1 MIRHTA
7 LALALCVVGQAHAHA
22 QGLSS
27 ENAAQAPQ
35 VGHAVHSLAAT
46 SATEPDALRF
56 LEQATFGPRRA
67 NGESPQPSDSV
78 ERVMSVGVSQAITEQ
93 LAAPRSVFD
102 GTTATVDLG
111 SQFFYNAVMGKDQ
124 LRQRVTFALS
134 QILVVSE
141 SVIRDNTTT
150 PELEPKLALADYL
163 NLLSANAFG
172 NYRTLLDAVT
182 RNPAMGTYL
191 NMANNIAFDWAGRPM
206 PLNENYARELL
217 QLFTLGLDKLNED
230 GTPVLDANGVPI
242 PAYTETQVQAFA
254 RTFSGWTYASAAGCP
269 TKGHNNAISYA
280 QPMMACDVNHDSSAQ
295 TLLRG
300 AVTTAGASA
309 TVHLQQALDNIF
321 ADPNLPPFI
330 SKQLIQHL
338 VTSNPSPAYVRR
350 VVAVFK
356 NNGSGVRGDLG
367 AVVRAILED
376 PEARGDQAPAELK
389 ATYGRLRPPA
399 LFITSLVRGLNGT
412 LDASGS
418 KNPGGRLNTYSRTL
432 GQDVPRPPSVFSY
445 YSPKTPLPGGN
456 GLVGPEFGVLD
467 TATATARANFV
478 YELVYSNLSSAGIVI
493 DLTTLPV
500 DPNDLVA
507 WLGRYWIHGEMSSEL
522 STALLQAMKDPRAG
536 NNTRKQQLA
545 IYLTSLSPEFQIQR

>member
-7 LALALCVVGQAHAHA
+7 LALSLCVFGHAQA
-22 QGLSS
+22 QGLS
-27 ENAAQAPQ
+27 
-35 VGHAVHSLAAT
+35 T
-46 SATEPDALRF
+46 TATEPDAIRF
-56 LEQATFGPRRA
+56 LEQATFGPRLA
-67 NGESPQPSDSV
+67 HGVSPLPIDSV
-78 ERVMSVGVSQAITEQ
+78 EGVMSVGVSQAITEQ
-93 LAAPRSVFD
+93 LAAPRTVFD
-102 GTTATVDLG
+102 GTTSTVDLG
-111 SQFFYNAVMGKDQ
+111 SQFFYNAVMGRDQ

-141 SVIRDNTTT
+141 SAIRDNSTT
-150 PELEPKLALADYL
+150 PELEPKVALADYL

-191 NMANNIAFDWAGRPM
+191 NMANNLAFDWAGRPL
-206 PLNENYARELL
+206 PLNENFSREML

-242 PAYTETQVQAFA
+242 PAYSEAQVQAFA
-254 RTFSGWTYASAAGCP
+254 RVLSGWTYASTAGCP
-269 TKGHNNAISYA
+269 TKGHNNTISYA
-280 QPMMACDVNHDSSAQ
+280 QPLIACDLNHDSSAQ

-309 TVHLQQALDNIF
+309 TVHLQEALDNVF
-321 ADPNLPPFI
+321 ADLNLPPFI

-338 VTSNPSPAYVRR
+338 VTSNPSPEYVRR
-350 VVAVFK
+350 VAAVFK
-356 NNGSGVRGDLG
+356 DNGSGVRGDLG

-376 PEARGDQAPAELK
+376 PEARGDKAPAQLE
-389 ATYGRLRPPA
+389 ATYGRLRPPV
-399 LFITSLVRGLNGT
+399 LFITSLIRGLNGT
-412 LDASGS
+412 LDTTAS

-445 YSPKTPLPGGN
+445 YSPHTPAPGGN
-456 GLVGPEFGVLD
+456 GLLGPEFGILD
-467 TATATARANFV
+467 SATATARANFV
-478 YELVYSNLSSAGIVI
+478 YDLIYNNLSSAGIVI
-493 DLTTLPV
+493 DFTSLPV
-500 DPNDLVA
+500 NPDGLVA

-522 STALLQAMKDPRAG
+522 STALLQAMNDPRAG
-536 NNTRKQQLA
+536 GNTRKQQLA

>member
-1 MIRHTA
+1 M
-7 LALALCVVGQAHAHA
+7 
-22 QGLSS
+22 
-27 ENAAQAPQ
+27 ENAAQAHQ
-35 VGHAVHSLAAT
+35 VEQAARPLVAT
-46 SATEPDALRF
+46 TEPDAIRF

-67 NGESPQPSDSV
+67 NGVSPLPLDSV

-102 GTTATVDLG
+102 GTTSTVELG
-111 SQFFYNAVMGKDQ
+111 SQFFYNAVMGEDQ

-191 NMANNIAFDWAGRPM
+191 NMANNLAFDWAGRPL
-206 PLNENYARELL
+206 PLNENFAREML
-217 QLFTLGLDKLNED
+217 QLFTLGLNKLNED

-242 PAYTETQVQAFA
+242 PAYTEAQVQAFA
-254 RTFSGWTYASAAGCP
+254 RALSGWTYASTAGCP
-269 TKGHNNAISYA
+269 TRGHNNFISYA
-280 QPMMACDVNHDSSAQ
+280 QPMIACEVNHDSSAQ

-309 TVHLQQALDNIF
+309 TVHLQEVLDNVF

-330 SKQLIQHL
+330 SMQLIQHL

-376 PEARGDQAPAELK
+376 PEARGDQPPAQLE
-389 ATYGRLRPPA
+389 ATYGRLRPPV

-412 LDASGS
+412 LDATGS

-445 YSPKTPLPGGN
+445 YSPKTPVPGGN

-467 TATATARANFV
+467 SATATARANFV
-478 YELVYSNLSSAGIVI
+478 YDLIYNNLSSAGIVI

-500 DPNDLVA
+500 SPNDLVA
-507 WLGRYWIHGEMSSEL
+507 WLDRYWIHGAMSSEL
-522 STALLQAMKDPRAG
+522 STALLQAMNDSRAG
-536 NNTRKQQLA
+536 SNTRKQQLA

>member
-7 LALALCVVGQAHAHA
+7 LALALCVVGQAQA

-27 ENAAQAPQ
+27 ENAAQAHQ
-35 VGHAVHSLAAT
+35 AGSLAAT
-46 SATEPDALRF
+46 SATEPDAIRF

-67 NGESPQPSDSV
+67 NGVSPLPIDSV
-78 ERVMSVGVSQAITEQ
+78 EQVMSVGVSQAITEQ

-141 SVIRDNTTT
+141 SAIRDNTTT

-172 NYRTLLDAVT
+172 SYRTLLDAVT

-191 NMANNIAFDWAGRPM
+191 NMANNLAFDWAGRPM

-217 QLFTLGLDKLNED
+217 QLFTLGLEKLNED

-242 PAYTETQVQAFA
+242 PAYTEAQVQAFA
-254 RTFSGWTYASAAGCP
+254 RAFSGWTYASAAGCP

-376 PEARGDQAPAELK
+376 PEARGDQAPEQLE

-399 LFITSLVRGLNGT
+399 LFITSLIRGLNGT
-412 LDASGS
+412 LDATGS

-467 TATATARANFV
+467 TATAAARANFV
-478 YELVYSNLSSAGIVI
+478 YELVYTNLSSAGIVI
-493 DLTTLPV
+493 DFTTLPV
-500 DPNDLVA
+500 NPNDLVA

-522 STALLQAMKDPRAG
+522 SAALLQAMNDPRAG
-536 NNTRKQQLA
+536 SNTRKQQLA

>member
-7 LALALCVVGQAHAHA
+7 LALALCVFGHAQA
-22 QGLSS
+22 QGLSR
-27 ENAAQAPQ
+27 ENAAQAQ
-35 VGHAVHSLAAT
+35 QGERAARSFAAT
-46 SATEPDALRF
+46 TATEPDAIRF

-67 NGESPQPSDSV
+67 QGVSPLPIDSV

-111 SQFFYNAVMGKDQ
+111 SQFFYNAVMGEDQ

-172 NYRTLLDAVT
+172 NYRTLLDAVS

-191 NMANNIAFDWAGRPM
+191 NMANNLAFDWAGRPM

-269 TKGHNNAISYA
+269 TKGHNNTISYA
-280 QPMMACDVNHDSSAQ
+280 QPLMACDVNHDSSAQ

-338 VTSNPSPAYVRR
+338 VTSNPSPAYVSR

-356 NNGSGVRGDLG
+356 DNGGGVRGDLG

-376 PEARGDQAPAELK
+376 PEARGDQAPAEFK
-389 ATYGRLRPPA
+389 ATYGRLRSPA

-412 LDASGS
+412 LDATGS

-467 TATATARANFV
+467 TATAAARANFV
-478 YELVYSNLSSAGIVI
+478 YDLVYSNLSSAGIVI
-493 DLTTLPV
+493 DFTTLPV
-500 DPNDLVA
+500 NPNDLVA

-522 STALLQAMKDPRAG
+522 SAALLKAMNDPRAG
-536 NNTRKQQLA
+536 SSTRKQQLA